1 MAEDEKISLG
11 PQEAVDLWK
20 QGREVWNAWVAEN
33 PVADISFEGVD
44 FRQYQSLETIP
55 KTLWPFES
63 FHFPIGTK
71 NFLFTH
77 YGYGITSFGN
87 TRFRDGDVKF
97 SKATFDGGALIFGG
111 ATFGEGDIFFYRTI
125 FGSTNRGDG
134 VIHFGNSN
142 FGDGNVDLREL
153 TLHNAQVDFK
163 GATFNNGKVDFEN
176 TTFERG
182 DVFFAGV
189 TFGNAD
195 VSFKNTKFDTRIVV
209 FDGAELGS
217 GSYNF
222 KNTVFKDR
230 ASFADLR
237 NVHAA
242 KSFSFRHASFGG
254 AFTLSGNETFGCVPD
269 LVGTKAS
276 HHISLAG
283 LKCQFPTELNSSG
296 YRRARDGGDAERL
309 RRLKELAEQNRDFE
323 AAIDFKVEEMH
334 AARWRNKHGFTSVFV
349 EGLFY
354 LVSDYGRSLVRP
366 IVGLGGVWVGFA
378 MLYVIAGKR
387 AFDCQAVGAGL
398 SFSWGQMFIY
408 VPTSKNAREEGMQA
422 LFSSPHSDWLFVATF
437 SQSLLS
443 LVLLF
448 QVGLV
453 LRNRFKL

>member
-11 PQEAVDLWK
+11 HQEAVDLWK

-33 PVADISFEGVD
+33 PVADISFAGVD
-44 FRQYQSLETIP
+44 FNQYRGLNTIP
-55 KTLWPFES
+55 HYEWPFQR
-63 FHFPIGTK
+63 FCFPTGEK
-71 NFLFTH
+71 NF
-77 YGYGITSFGN
+77 
-87 TRFRDGDVKF
+87 D
-97 SKATFDGGALIFGG
+97 G
-111 ATFGEGDIFFYRTI
+111 ATFGQGDVSFDDTI
-125 FGSTNRGDG
+125 FGNGYVSFGRATFGQGQVVFRG
-134 VIHFGNSN
+134 INFGNGN
-142 FGDGNVDLREL
+142 FIFDAADLG
-153 TLHNAQVDFK
+153 QC
-163 GATFNNGKVDFEN
+163 
-176 TTFERG
+176 
-182 DVFFAGV
+182 
-189 TFGNAD
+189 
-195 VSFKNTKFDTRIVV
+195 
-209 FDGAELGS
+209 
-217 GSYNF
+217 SYNF
-222 KNTVFKDR
+222 EDTVFKDR
-230 ASFADLR
+230 ASFANLR

-254 AFTLSGNETFGCVPD
+254 AFTLSSKATFGCVPD

-283 LKCQFPTELNSSG
+283 LKCKSPTETHKRFFQRSV
-296 YRRARDGGDAERL
+296 DKGDAERL

-323 AAIDFKVEEMH
+323 AAIDFKVEEMR

-366 IVGLGGVWVGFA
+366 IVGLGSVWAGFA

-387 AFDCQAVGAGL
+387 AFDCQPVGAGL

-408 VPTSKNAREEGMQA
+408 VPTSKNAREDGMQA

>member
-33 PVADISFEGVD
+33 PVADISFAGVD
-44 FRQYQSLETIP
+44 FNQYRDLDTFPLYE
-55 KTLWPFES
+55 WPFQR
-63 FHFPIGTK
+63 FCFPTGEK
-71 NFLFTH
+71 NF
-77 YGYGITSFGN
+77 S
-87 TRFRDGDVKF
+87 
-97 SKATFDGGALIFGG
+97 S
-111 ATFGEGDIFFYRTI
+111 ATFGEGDVSF
-125 FGSTNRGDG
+125 
-134 VIHFGNSN
+134 
-142 FGDGNVDLREL
+142 
-153 TLHNAQVDFK
+153 A
-163 GATFNNGKVDFEN
+163 GATFGQGNIS
-176 TTFERG
+176 
-182 DVFFAGV
+182 FFLA
-189 TFGNAD
+189 TFGQGD
-195 VSFKNTKFDTRIVV
+195 VSFLGATFGQGNVV
-209 FDGAELGS
+209 FQGINFGNGNFIFDRADLGQCR
-217 GSYNF
+217 YNF
-222 KNTVFKDR
+222 EDTVFKDR

-254 AFTLSGNETFGCVPD
+254 AFTLSSTETFGCVPD

-296 YRRARDGGDAERL
+296 YRRARDSGDAERL

-323 AAIDFKVEEMH
+323 AAIDFKVEEMR

>member
-1 MAEDEKISLG
+1 MAEDEEISLG

-33 PVADISFEGVD
+33 PVADISFAGVG
-44 FRQYQSLETIP
+44 FNQYRGLDTIP
-55 KTLWPFES
+55 QDEWPFES
-63 FHFPIGTK
+63 FCFPTGEK
-71 NFLFTH
+71 NFDFAT
-77 YGYGITSFGN
+77 FGN
-87 TRFRDGDVKF
+87 GYVSFFGATFGNGDVSF
-97 SKATFDGGALIFGG
+97 SDT
-111 ATFGEGDIFFYRTI
+111 TFGEGDVSFHHAT
-125 FGSTNRGDG
+125 FGQGQVVFRG
-134 VIHFGNSN
+134 INFGNGN
-142 FGDGNVDLREL
+142 FIFDAADLG
-153 TLHNAQVDFK
+153 QC
-163 GATFNNGKVDFEN
+163 
-176 TTFERG
+176 
-182 DVFFAGV
+182 
-189 TFGNAD
+189 
-195 VSFKNTKFDTRIVV
+195 
-209 FDGAELGS
+209 
-217 GSYNF
+217 SYNF
-222 KNTVFKDR
+222 EDTVFKDR
-230 ASFADLR
+230 ASFANLR
-237 NVHAA
+237 KVHAA

-283 LKCQFPTELNSSG
+283 LKRQFPTELNSSG
-296 YRRARDGGDAERL
+296 YRRARDSGDAERL

-323 AAIDFKVEEMH
+323 AAIDFKVEEMR

-366 IVGLGGVWVGFA
+366 IVGLGSVWVGFA

>member
-11 PQEAVDLWK
+11 PQEALVLWK

-33 PVADISFEGVD
+33 PVADISFAGVD
-44 FRQYQSLETIP
+44 FNQYRDLDTIP
-55 KTLWPFES
+55 NNEWPFQR
-63 FHFPIGTK
+63 FCFPTGKK
-71 NFLFTH
+71 NF
-77 YGYGITSFGN
+77 S
-87 TRFRDGDVKF
+87 
-97 SKATFDGGALIFGG
+97 G
-111 ATFGEGDIFFYRTI
+111 ATFGQGNVVFQGI
-125 FGSTNRGDG
+125 N
-134 VIHFGNSN
+134 FGNGN
-142 FGDGNVDLREL
+142 FEFDRADLG
-153 TLHNAQVDFK
+153 QC
-163 GATFNNGKVDFEN
+163 
-176 TTFERG
+176 
-182 DVFFAGV
+182 
-189 TFGNAD
+189 
-195 VSFKNTKFDTRIVV
+195 
-209 FDGAELGS
+209 
-217 GSYNF
+217 SYNF
-222 KNTVFKDR
+222 EDTVFEDR

-254 AFTLSGNETFGCVPD
+254 AFTLRSNETFGCVPD

-296 YRRARDGGDAERL
+296 YRRPRDSGDAERL

-323 AAIDFKVEEMH
+323 AAIDFKVEEMR
-334 AARWRNKHGFTSVFV
+334 ATRWRNKHGFTSVFV

-354 LVSDYGRSLVRP
+354 LVSDYVRSLVRP
-366 IVGLGGVWVGFA
+366 IVGLGSVWAGFA